1 MKSNVF
7 SSILFSSVFILA
19 IGCSQKSN
27 DEVNMIEMGNV
38 PETEESNGITAD
50 PDADVVTEKNILADL
65 KIIKNAQ
72 CRFKVSSV
80 DSTTASAQK
89 IATSYSGYISDMRFT
104 NDSYRRENRF
114 TVRVPQKHFEEVLER
129 LTALAEFVEIKDI
142 SSKDVSE
149 EYVDLQS
156 RLKTKLEVKQRYDD
170 ILRTKA
176 KTVEDILL
184 AEEKLRVLQEE
195 IEAAQGRLQFLSSK
209 VALSTIQVD
218 LYETVAFQEA
228 PESYTKSFGAKALE
242 GVGGGWQLVQYILLA
257 LLYIWPI
264 LFLGVGIV
272 LYWKWRKKKRA

>member
-1 MKSNVF
+1 M
-7 SSILFSSVFILA
+7 
-19 IGCSQKSN
+19 
-27 DEVNMIEMGNV
+27 
-38 PETEESNGITAD
+38 
-50 PDADVVTEKNILADL
+50 
-65 KIIKNAQ
+65 
-72 CRFKVSSV
+72 
-80 DSTTASAQK
+80 
-89 IATSYSGYISDMRFT
+89 
-104 NDSYRRENRF
+104 
-114 TVRVPQKHFEEVLER
+114 
-129 LTALAEFVEIKDI
+129 LTRP

-184 AEEKLRVLQEE
+184 AEEKLRMLQEE

-228 PESYTKSFGAKALE
+228 PESYTKSFGANALE
-242 GVGGGWQLVQYILLA
+242 GIGGGWQLVQYILLA

>member
-27 DEVNMIEMGNV
+27 EEVNMIEMGNV